1 MSIYATDV
9 SLLAPPAPKAKKG
22 GKKKAAPAV
31 EEPAAPAVPAA
42 PVKKPRT
49 EAQIAATKKAAET
62 RKANKAAEAALKLEI
77 EKTEKLLVETVAKKE
92 NKRKRKAA
100 AAALEQEATPSV
112 STEEIVDQEVAKVVK
127 KPRAPKAAKAPVIAP
142 PVEEPPEYL
151 KKYVQG
157 VMKAQNETSEVKKPQ
172 KQIREEAAE
181 HSKAT
186 WGDGVKRDI
195 VRSEVDNHMNRM
207 YRMMFPQR

>member
-49 EAQIAATKKAAET
+49 EAQIAATKKATET

-77 EKTEKLLVETVAKKE
+77 EKTEKLLAETVAKKE
-92 NKRKRKAA
+92 NKRKRKA

-127 KPRAPKAAKAPVIAP
+127 KPRAPKVAKAPVITP

-157 VMKAQNETSEVKKPQ
+157 VMKAQNDTSEVKKPQ

-195 VRSEVDNHMNRM
+195 VKSEVDNHMNRM